1 MANVVIVY
9 HSARGHTAR
18 QAEAVREGAAG
29 VAGVEVILLPV
40 SDVAQHWATLA
51 AADAVIFGCPTH
63 MGSAS
68 AAFKGFMDESVQAWR
83 NGAWRD
89 KLAAG
94 FTSSA
99 NASGDKLATLMQ
111 LAVFAGQHGMLWIGM
126 DLPGGGGAKP
136 ETPPEERLNR
146 LGGWLGAL
154 AQAPFGSDPATSLTA
169 GDLATAAHLGRR
181 VAAAA
186 LRWRLGGGAADR

>member
-1 MANVVIVY
+1 MARVVIVY

-29 VAGVEVILLPV
+29 VPGVEVMLVPV
-40 SDVAQHWATLA
+40 AEAPGHWSSLA
-51 AADAVIFGCPTH
+51 AADAIVFGCPTH

-68 AAFKGFMDESVQAWR
+68 AAFKGFMDESVQVWR
-83 NGAWRD
+83 AGGWRD

-111 LAVFAGQHGMLWIGM
+111 LAVFAGQHGMLWLGVE
-126 DLPGGGGAKP
+126 LPGGGGAKP
-136 ETPPEERLNR
+136 DVPHEERLNR
-146 LGGWLGAL
+146 FGGWLGAL
-154 AQAPFGSDPATSLTA
+154 AQAPFGSDPATSLTS

-181 VAAAA
+181 VALAAR
-186 LRWRLGGGAADR
+186 RWRQGGGDVS